1 MNMLETRQEIYSI
14 EDTPSWVKEYAIPK
28 VEQPTDSPF
37 SFPLVDYQDCIND
50 DEICSYRGTYQC
62 VNDESRIEDAS
73 LHLIELHQG
82 SQRLLIHELSIVRD
96 GKKIDALDSENIS
109 AIQRERSLESHITD
123 NRITVSISIDDLR
136 VGDHVLFRS
145 TVIETQNDH
154 PFHGRHFSTN
164 YSLSWSCPVALQ
176 VVRVINSSSTQLSV
190 LHKPLNSKS
199 NQHDAEVIEPN
210 SEFEREYTDLPNE
223 RIPDSV
229 PHSVWG
235 SFLQVSSTLKWGELS
250 QYLYQYFVENGAL
263 TPLPLSDIEDLEIY
277 LQEDTLDDKALK
289 IIRFVQNNIRY
300 RGENHGVFTHTPKP
314 PQRTLKKRAG
324 DCKDKSNLMVAMLT
338 SIGINA
344 RLVLVNTSYGKK
356 LREFNPSPYHFN
368 HMIVDVEFENKHYFV
383 DATIQKQAGSFQ
395 YSAELD
401 YGMGLILTDDGC
413 EPVDILKSPS
423 NRVFELKHRFTLP
436 RNNADATLEIERVY
450 YLHRA
455 NNMRSY
461 FSSNEKSKYQQD
473 FLEWAKGD
481 TRLSLELIEPVE
493 VVDDDHVI
501 NKLTTKERYR
511 IVDLAT
517 SHADKPIELLT
528 DFASEFLRPDSD
540 DYPIRI
546 DLDGEVQ
553 HDIFVVYDRRP
564 DMQLTKEKL
573 SSEGFEYMDIVE
585 NIKGNELHYLTRV
598 TPLKDQVD
606 SGDEAKNYK
615 KNVERII
622 LRSNNL
628 IAHKNK
634 AALAVVYE
642 NQFYWY
648 IGLVVV
654 FLVIKALV
662 S

>member
-1 MNMLETRQEIYSI
+1 MLETRQEIYSI

>member
-436 RNNADATLEIERVY
+436 RNKADATLEIERVY

-598 TPLKDQVD
+598 TPLKDQVG
-606 SGDEAKNYK
+606 SGEEAKNYK
-615 KNVERII
+615 KNVERIM

>member
-1 MNMLETRQEIYSI
+1 MLETRQEIYSI

-436 RNNADATLEIERVY
+436 RNKADATLEIERVY

-553 HDIFVVYDRRP
+553 HDIFVVYGRRP

>member
-436 RNNADATLEIERVY
+436 RNKADATLEIERVY

>member
-1 MNMLETRQEIYSI
+1 MLETRQEIYSI

-436 RNNADATLEIERVY
+436 RNKADATLEIERVY